1 MENPH
6 FQWENPLLMAIFNS
20 YFDITRGYI
29 VAQCVFLFKTCP
41 DLVARRR
48 LEDGATSQ
56 AEAHGYNGCPP
67 FRVTLLNILYSY
79 PLVNKHSY

>member
-6 FQWENPLLMAIFNS
+6 FQWGNPLLMAIFNS

-56 AEAHGYNGCPP
+56 AEAHGYNGVPP
-67 FRVTLLNILYSY
+67 FSSHPVEYIIQLPSGKQT
-79 PLVNKHSY
+79 